1 MKNRRVLAVLLAV
14 AVMLAMMPAMAFAD
28 TTAPAPETA
37 PTAPAKSNDIVILG
51 TSDVHC
57 GIDQNIGYAGLAAGT
72 RKRYA
77 AFGYAGYFVAEVRGS
92 AGGLK
97 SGLLRLYKG

>member
-51 TSDVHC
+51 TRV
-57 GIDQNIGYAGLAAGT
+57 T
-72 RKRYA
+72 RSR
-77 AFGYAGYFVAEVRGS
+77 VIPSVRCP
-92 AGGLK
+92 
-97 SGLLRLYKG
+97 KGNTLWTS